1 MAVNQ
6 AYLLPCGRDVEDV
19 WAHLDGGDEHDRACP
34 HCQGARQSLTV
45 LRDLTKELADEETA
59 PPRDLTGR
67 IMAAVRTEI
76 RRHELVGPPGG
87 VRVSAQAVAAVLRFA
102 ADGVPGVRARGCRVT
117 EAPDDDLAIEV
128 TMTIAV
134 EFGRF
139 ALGAVDEVRSR
150 VASAARAQVGVRL
163 ARLDLTVADLYETGG
178 GA

>member
-19 WAHLDGGDEHDRACP
+19 WEHLDGGDEHDRTCP

-45 LRDLTKELADEETA
+45 LRDLTKELAEEETA
-59 PPRDLTGR
+59 PPVDLTGR
-67 IMAAVRTEI
+67 IMAAVRAEI
-76 RRHELVGPPGG
+76 RRHELLGPQGG

-102 ADGVPGVRARGCRVT
+102 ADGVPGVRARRCRVT
-117 EAPDDDLAIEV
+117 EVAGDDLAIEV
-128 TMTIAV
+128 AMTIAV
-134 EFGRF
+134 EFGVF

-150 VASAARAQVGVRL
+150 VASAAAAQVGVRL
-163 ARLDLTVADLYETGG
+163 ARLDLAVADLYETGG